1 MEDTVTKADSCSNII
16 KHYPKGII
24 MVFDERYQCQFS
36 GGKEL
41 PGIFEQPPAEGRDI
55 FSLFGKDL
63 GVKIAQEIN
72 KALQGYTADTTITR
86 EQEIFT
92 LTVSPV
98 KNGSSRI
105 HQVLAVLDER
115 DTRQFSCEEM
125 LQSKELEL
133 KEAQNIIFNTF
144 RSLTDEIHVI
154 NRNQELVMSN
164 TRDAAKGEESV
175 FLQGRIVDKEAL
187 RQVFAHG
194 TSASYEI
201 PGTEDGY
208 AFFEVNIVPIK
219 NQTGQVNFAV
229 FHIKDITKMK
239 QAEKELQDLT
249 KDLEKRVLQRTRQL
263 EAANK
268 ELEAFSY
275 SASHDLRAPLR
286 GIDGFSHALL
296 EDYGEALDGPA
307 LDYLKRI
314 RSSTQRMAS
323 IIEDLISLS
332 RISRLEM
339 NHQYVNLS
347 KLVTDVVSDLR
358 KSSPDRIAEFIINN
372 GLYTNGDQ
380 RFLRIVMENLIG
392 NAWKYTGKREISR
405 IEFGSFSSAGKQ
417 IFYIKDNGSGFD
429 MQYADQL
436 FAPFRRLHNSSDFP
450 GTGIGLATVMRI
462 IHRHGGSIW
471 AHGETDKGATFYF
484 TFWDMNTEF
493 MIQEPVD
500 ER

>member
-1 MEDTVTKADSCSNII
+1 MEHTVTTIDSYSDII
-16 KHYPKGII
+16 KNYPKGTI
-24 MVFDERYQCQFS
+24 MMFDEQYRCRFS
-36 GGKEL
+36 GGKVL
-41 PGIFEQPPAEGRDI
+41 PGIFEHPPAEGTDV
-55 FSLFGKDL
+55 FSLFGNDL
-63 GVKIAQEIN
+63 GIKIAREIN
-72 KALQGYTADTTITR
+72 KALQGYTADTAITR
-86 EQEIFT
+86 GREVFT

-98 KNGSSRI
+98 VNGSKKI
-105 HQVLAVLDER
+105 HKVLAVFDEL
-115 DTRQFSCEEM
+115 DTRQFSCGEM

-133 KEAQNIIFNTF
+133 QEAQNIIFNTF
-144 RSLTDEIHVI
+144 QSIGDEIHVI
-154 NRNQELVMSN
+154 NSNQELIMSN
-164 TRDAAKGEESV
+164 TRDVPKGENSAI
-175 FLQGRIVDKEAL
+175 LTGDLVDRDAIG
-187 RQVFAHG
+187 QVFSKG
-194 TSASYEI
+194 EPVSYEI
-201 PGTEDGY
+201 PGIDEEHL
-208 AFFEVNIVPIK
+208 FFEVNIFPIK
-219 NQTGQVNFAV
+219 DQAGFVNFAV
-229 FHIKDITKMK
+229 FHVKDITKMK
-239 QAEKELQDLT
+239 RTEKELQDLT

-286 GIDGFSHALL
+286 GIDGFSHALM
-296 EDYGEALDGPA
+296 EDYGKALDGPA

-332 RISRLEM
+332 RISRSEM

-347 KLVTDVVSDLR
+347 KLVTDAAGELK
-358 KSSPDRIAEFIINN
+358 KSAPDRKAEFIINN

-392 NAWKYTGKREISR
+392 NAWKYTGKRETAR
-405 IEFGSFSSAGKQ
+405 IEFGSFSSAGKRV
-417 IFYIKDNGSGFD
+417 FYIKDNGSGFD

-471 AHGETDKGATFYF
+471 AHGEIDNGATFYF
-484 TFWDMNTEF
+484 TLWDMNTEY
-493 MIQEPVD
+493 MIREPLD